1 VLLVDDQALFRE
13 GIATLLSLYPDIE
26 VVGEAAD
33 GASAVAQVAELRP
46 DIVLMDLRMPVL
58 GGIGATQRLAE
69 RYPEVRVLVLTTF
82 DDDEEI
88 FPALRAGAAGY
99 LLKDCPS
106 SVLANA
112 IRAAAGGEPVLHP
125 SVAAKVIAELNRR
138 SPPPGDANSGLPE
151 PLSARELEVL
161 RALAAGGANRE
172 IARRLGLAE
181 GTVKNHVTTILAKL
195 DVPDRTRA
203 ALRARDLGLL

>member
-1 VLLVDDQALFRE
+1 VLLADDQALFRE
-13 GIATLLSLYPDIE
+13 GIATLLSVHPDLE

-33 GASAVAQVAELRP
+33 GASALAQVGELRP
-46 DIVLMDLRMPVL
+46 DVVLMDLRMPVL
-58 GGIGATQRLAE
+58 GGVGATRRITE
-69 RYPEVRVLVLTTF
+69 RHPEVRVLVLTTF

-88 FPALRAGAAGY
+88 FPALRAGATGY

-106 SVLANA
+106 SELADA
-112 IRAAAGGEPVLHP
+112 IRAAARGDAVLHP

-138 SPPPGDANSGLPE
+138 PVRSGDANADLPE

-172 IARRLGLAE
+172 IARQLGLAE